1 MHWDA
6 AVREKGLLAIT
17 SCETAVSAS
26 LAPVKEGQFP
36 LPGREVRPADLLIP
50 RWAIGKDACLDFT
63 VVSSLQRAMMQGAT
77 TTESVT
83 DGFALQK
90 AFDRKIAEAGADC
103 RQAGLAFM
111 FRKFIPQPKFVYI
124 LTARI
129 LFQSFSKNTFS
140 FIKP

>member
-63 VVSSLQRAMMQGAT
+63 VVSSLQRAMMQEAAT
-77 TTESVT
+77 T

-90 AFDRKIAEAGADC
+90 AFDRKIANC
-103 RQAGLAFM
+103 RSRLQTSWVGLY
-111 FRKFIPQPKFVYI
+111 V
-124 LTARI
+124 
-129 LFQSFSKNTFS
+129 
-140 FIKP
+140 